1 MTTQPPDL
9 KKLREVAERA
19 ISPGE
24 EWYDAWQMR
33 QILMHEARVN
43 EPALSGDVAFITEI
57 TPQAIL
63 ALLDAYEASAMDAEA
78 LRAALEVE
86 QVDLDFTI
94 QAIVGRDPLEEIHL
108 RVRDQKRRIT
118 DALNAAIHA
127 TQGD

>member
-1 MTTQPPDL
+1 MNNQPTTLDL

-33 QILMHEARVN
+33 QILMHEACVN

-57 TPQAIL
+57 TPQVVL
-63 ALLDAYEASAMDAEA
+63 ALLDVYEASARDAERYRYIKSQMKA
-78 LRAALEVE
+78 
-86 QVDLDFTI
+86 D
-94 QAIVGRDPLEEIHL
+94 
-108 RVRDQKRRIT
+108 
-118 DALNAAIHA
+118 DARHA